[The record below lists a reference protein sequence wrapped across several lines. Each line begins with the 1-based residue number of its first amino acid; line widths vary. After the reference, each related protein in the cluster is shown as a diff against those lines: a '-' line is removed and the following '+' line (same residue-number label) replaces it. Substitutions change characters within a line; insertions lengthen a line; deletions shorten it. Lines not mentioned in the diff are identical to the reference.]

1 MEPIELLQRGNGGPY
16 AIKTR
21 LGWCVVGQVNRTK
34 RNKVSCNQIV
44 VNQANTKGV
53 GRHIFQVKKE
63 VKENDLPDML
73 KQIYHHEFSEYQHLV
88 NKDVADMSQEDL
100 KFIELLKKFRY
111 HLEKMR

>member
-1 MEPIELLQRGNGGPY
+1 MEPIELLQRRNGGPY

-53 GRHIFQVKKE
+53 G
-63 VKENDLPDML
+63 
-73 KQIYHHEFSEYQHLV
+73 
-88 NKDVADMSQEDL
+88 
-100 KFIELLKKFRY
+100 
-111 HLEKMR
+111 